1 MQDDEP
7 RTISALKTLRDQ
19 ILSPSIQRHN
29 GQLVSNAGDG
39 AMAIFDGCADAVRC
53 ALDIQFANNGADLKV
68 RIGINLG
75 DITRD
80 GDTIH
85 GHGVNLATRIE
96 GLATPGGIAL
106 SSSVRNAV
114 QGQINGNFVS
124 LGRKRVKNI
133 DEPIEIYALNPTEQ
147 SFLPAMN
154 RIMRKL
160 LIFGSGAT
168 ALALI
173 AIVGWRILP
182 ATSGIEEPE
191 LRRASPLT
199 EKPSVAVLPIK
210 SLSTDPGDALWSEG
224 LTQNIVADLS
234 KFNALFVM
242 AADTS
247 ARFSTE
253 IDPTGAI
260 RDTLGVRYV
269 ITGSLQ
275 RNNEDI
281 RLVIEVVDTNTG
293 RNAWSDRF
301 DFKSENLLIVQ
312 SEIAAKIAQEI
323 GPIETGSGRLA
334 ADEFKRVA
342 KTETEDMVAY
352 DYFLKGVQA
361 DRARERIKARA
372 YYRSALARDPG
383 YSKDPT
389 FPWPT

>member
-1 MQDDEP
+1 LNQQLAAILVADVQGFSKRMQDDEP

-269 ITGSLQ
+269 ITG
-275 RNNEDI
+275 RPI
-281 RLVIEVVDTNTG
+281 G
-293 RNAWSDRF
+293 RV
-301 DFKSENLLIVQ
+301 SE
-312 SEIAAKIAQEI
+312 
-323 GPIETGSGRLA
+323 
-334 ADEFKRVA
+334 
-342 KTETEDMVAY
+342 
-352 DYFLKGVQA
+352 
-361 DRARERIKARA
+361 
-372 YYRSALARDPG
+372 
-383 YSKDPT
+383 
-389 FPWPT
+389 